1 MNKIKYCDTSDL
13 KDYAQHLKD
22 LVPQDRATRF
32 GYAATDYNID
42 QLIMNMLYNPGNH
55 HLFEFR
61 FDSQAIGFTHLAK
74 CDNGWELA
82 VSVASQYQG
91 QGIANQLMIYTI
103 DWARTHG
110 VQSVFMHCIRE
121 NQRIQHLARKHG
133 LKVIERSGPD
143 ITAQVT
149 LPPPTTSD
157 YTVDFV
163 REQQNI
169 LDQMLA
175 LQQQWLANFNPVTR
189 RQRNDI
195 SDRTSSHSH

>member
-1 MNKIKYCDTSDL
+1 MLNIQLCSNTELST
-13 KDYAQHLKD
+13 YAHHLKQ
-22 LVPQDRATRF
+22 LSAQDRYTRF
-32 GYAATDYNID
+32 GYAASDYNID
-42 QLIMNMLYNPGNH
+42 QLILHMLYHPGDH
-55 HLFEFR
+55 YLFMAAHGA
-61 FDSQAIGFTHLAK
+61 DPVGFTHLAK
-74 CDNGWELA
+74 CASGWELA
-82 VSVASQYQG
+82 VSVASEYQG

-110 VQSVFMHCIRE
+110 VHSVFMHCIRE
-121 NQRIQHLARKHG
+121 NQRIQHLAAKHG
-133 LKVIERSGPD
+133 LEVIERSGAD

-163 REQQNI
+163 REQQSL
-169 LDQMLA
+169 LDQMLS

-195 SDRTSSHSH
+195 SDRTSSHTH